1 VTAVTIET
9 AFIDGD
15 RTPAG
20 NQTRELID
28 PATGDGFVA
37 VDDSDVARAESAVE
51 VAHDRFAA
59 GTWRAAPVRERRD
72 VLRRLADLIRRDSE
86 RLARLES
93 QNAGKPISAARG
105 EVGAAAEVFDFYAG
119 AVDKV
124 GGQTVPGNADGTLLT
139 FREPIGVCLAITP
152 WNFPLV
158 ILAWK
163 TAPALALGNSVVA
176 KPASATPLTALALAE
191 LAVEAGLPPGVLNV
205 VPGPGG
211 ALGDA
216 LIRHPLVRKVSF
228 TGSTAV
234 GTGVMKA
241 AADDITRVSLELGG
255 KSANVVFAD
264 ADLDVATDPSLWSF
278 LDNAGQDCCART
290 RVLVERPVAEE
301 FAERLAAAAQAVTI
315 GDPADEAT
323 QMGPLISADHRD
335 SVEEFIASAD
345 ADGAR
350 RLCGGERLDRDGWYL
365 SPAVYADADP
375 SMRFMADEVFGPV
388 AGVVPFDTEE
398 EAIALANDSVY
409 GLSGSVW
416 TRDIGRALRVARGVE
431 TGMISINTANSAHL
445 EAPFGG
451 MKQSGLGREQG
462 LVALDHY
469 SEWKTVFIARD

>member
-1 VTAVTIET
+1 MRAVTIET

-15 RTPAG
+15 RVKPG
-20 NQTRELID
+20 NRTRDLID
-28 PATGDGFVA
+28 PATGTAFATVA
-37 VDDSDVARAESAVE
+37 DADPGLAERAVE
-51 VAHDRFAA
+51 VAHDRFVA
-59 GTWRAAPVRERRD
+59 GTWRAASVRERRD
-72 VLRRLADLIRRDSE
+72 TLRRLADLIRRDAE

-93 QNAGKPISAARG
+93 QNVGKPISAARG
-105 EVGAAAEVFDFYAG
+105 EVGAAAEVFDYYAG

-124 GGQTVPGNADGTLLT
+124 GGATVPGNADGTLLT
-139 FREPIGVCLAITP
+139 FREPLGVCLAITP

-176 KPASATPLTALALAE
+176 KPASTTPLTALALAE
-191 LAVEAGLPPGVLNV
+191 LAVEAGLPPSTFNV

-211 ALGDA
+211 SLGDT

-255 KSANVVFAD
+255 KSANIVFAD

-290 RVLVERPVAEE
+290 RVLVERPVADE
-301 FAERLAAAAQAVTI
+301 FAERLAEGARAVTV

-323 QMGPLISADHRD
+323 QMGPMVTAEHRD
-335 SVEEFIASAD
+335 SVETFLASAD

-350 RLCGGERLDRDGWYL
+350 RLCGGERLDRDGWFL

-375 SMRFMADEVFGPV
+375 SMSFMIDEVFGPV
-388 AGVVPFDTEE
+388 AGVVPFDTED

-431 TGMISINTANSAHL
+431 TGMISVNTASSAHL

-451 MKQSGLGREQG
+451 VKQSGLGREQG
-462 LVALDHY
+462 LVAFDHY
-469 SEWKTVFIARD
+469 AEWKTVFIARD

>member
-1 VTAVTIET
+1 VRAVTIET

-15 RTPAG
+15 RVAVG
-20 NQTRELID
+20 HQVRALID
-28 PATGDGFVA
+28 PASGDPFTEVADSDADTAGRA
-37 VDDSDVARAESAVE
+37 VDI
-51 VAHDRFAA
+51 AHDRFAT
-59 GTWRAAPVRERRD
+59 GSWREAPVRERRD
-72 VLRRLADLIRRDSE
+72 VLRRMADLIRRDRE

-93 QNAGKPISAARG
+93 QNVGKPITAARG
-105 EVGAAAEVFDFYAG
+105 EVGAAAEVFDYYAG

-124 GGQTVPGNADGTLLT
+124 GGATVPSNADGTLLT
-139 FREPIGVCLAITP
+139 FREPLGVCLAITP
-152 WNFPLV
+152 WNFPLL

-163 TAPALALGNSVVA
+163 VAPALALGNSVVA
-176 KPASATPLTALALAE
+176 KPASTTPLTALALAE

-211 ALGDA
+211 SLGDA

-228 TGSTAV
+228 TGSTVV

-264 ADLDVATDPSLWSF
+264 ADLDRATDPSLWSF

-290 RVLVERPVAEE
+290 RILVERPVAAE
-301 FAERLAAAAQAVTI
+301 FAARLAEAARAVTV
-315 GDPADEAT
+315 GDPSDEAT
-323 QMGPLISADHRD
+323 QMGPLVTAEHRD
-335 SVEEFIASAD
+335 SVEEFLAGAD
-345 ADGAR
+345 AAGAR
-350 RLCGGERLDRDGWYL
+350 RLCGGERLDRDGWFL
-365 SPAVYADADP
+365 SPAVYTDADP
-375 SMRFMADEVFGPV
+375 SMAFMRDEVFGPV
-388 AGVVPFDTEE
+388 AGVVAFDTEE

-416 TRDIGRALRVARGVE
+416 TRDIGRALRVARGIE
-431 TGMISINTANSAHL
+431 TGMLSINTASSAHL

-451 MKQSGLGREQG
+451 VKQSGLGREQG
-462 LVALDHY
+462 LVAFDHY